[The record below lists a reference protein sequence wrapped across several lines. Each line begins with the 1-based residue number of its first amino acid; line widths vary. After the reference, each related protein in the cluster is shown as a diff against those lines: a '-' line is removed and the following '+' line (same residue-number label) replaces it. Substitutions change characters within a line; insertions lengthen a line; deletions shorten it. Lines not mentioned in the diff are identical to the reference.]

1 MSIYNPTFWKG
12 VVERALS
19 TAAQSAIAVLTTDV
33 AGVLEVNWVETGS
46 VVGLAALLSVLK
58 SVATHASNGTASVG
72 AVEAPAPK
80 SPRHAAEET

>member
-33 AGVLEVNWVETGS
+33 AGILDVDWTQTGS

-58 SVATHASNGTASVG
+58 SIGTHASNGTASVG
-72 AVEAPAPK
+72 AVESPK
-80 SPRHAAEET
+80 PKGRDDTLRA